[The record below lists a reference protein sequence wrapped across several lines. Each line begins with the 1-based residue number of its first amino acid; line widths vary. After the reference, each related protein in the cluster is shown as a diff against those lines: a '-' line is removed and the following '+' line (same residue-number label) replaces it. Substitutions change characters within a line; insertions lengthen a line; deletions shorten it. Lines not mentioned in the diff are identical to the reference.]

1 MQTTGDKNCTIYT
14 RKIESIND
22 LLNFI
27 ALCWCVSGG
36 LLEELLFWDIKTG
49 QQITSTTQMRD
60 VKWSTSRCS
69 IGWSVQVLPNYM
81 CVVIRHLLFFC
92 ELYHCWYF
100 TTYACDIH
108 YQGLHQTS
116 SIHSAS
122 HVTCSDRTSDN
133 KYLVSGDDAH
143 RLRLFRFPCPS
154 EVLNKLIIVPISIH
168 VYEYELSYL
177 HTNIFVKLLFSQGF
191 KCKEYKG
198 HADDVSNVVFSV
210 EDSHVFSVGGQVH

>member
-1 MQTTGDKNCTIYT
+1 M
-14 RKIESIND
+14 
-22 LLNFI
+22 F
-27 ALCWCVSGG
+27 SGG
-36 LLEELLFWDIKTG
+36 LLEELLFWDIKKG

-154 EVLNKLIIVPISIH
+154 EVRNQADNCRNLYTCVWIWAL
-168 VYEYELSYL
+168 LSYL
-177 HTNIFVKLLFSQGF
+177 HTNIFVKLLISQGF

-198 HADDVSNVVFSV
+198 HADDLSNVVFSV
-210 EDSHVFSVGGQVH
+210 EDSHVFSVGGQVHWLTFLAHFLFFILSILIG